1 MALAVIILKP
11 QGFTELLGLGVVYV
25 ALECLRPSAVQS
37 LVQVVQLGGGQ
48 ENSWPPSHLQDEPF
62 QGLNERK
69 DAFSA
74 EKSSST

>member
-37 LVQVVQLGGGQ
+37 LVQVVQLGGWAGKQ
-48 ENSWPPSHLQDEPF
+48 LATFPSS
-62 QGLNERK
+62 G
-69 DAFSA
+69 
-74 EKSSST
+74 